1 MTSTSTPT
9 RSPRPAGVAR
19 LAAMRAAF
27 GVLDTVAPHVS
38 ARWALRLWSTL
49 PSNGGRRRDER
60 PFAGERSVVD
70 LPGRR
75 SVVVET
81 WGVGEPVYLVHGWG
95 GWRGQLGAF
104 VAPIVDAGRRVVA
117 FDAPSHG
124 ESGPG
129 VLGPRRSTAVEMT
142 EALLAVVERHGEPAA
157 VVGHSLG
164 CTTTAIAVHDGMPAA
179 RVALVAPSADVVAM
193 TDEMARR
200 LGYAER
206 TKREFASRL
215 ETLAG
220 RPLTDFDLTRMAGA
234 VPALVVHDRLDKE
247 VPYAEGVRVSQ
258 AWPAA
263 TLETTEGLGH
273 QRILRDPGVIARV
286 VEFVAPSRPSRGAV
300 AAQ

>member
-1 MTSTSTPT
+1 MTSTPT
-9 RSPRPAGVAR
+9 PTRRPSPADAAR

-27 GVLDTVAPHVS
+27 GALDRVAPHVS
-38 ARWALRLWSTL
+38 ARWALRLWCTL

-60 PFAGERSVVD
+60 PFAGERSTVEMD
-70 LPGRR
+70 GGRT
-75 SVVVET
+75 VAVET
-81 WGVGEPVYLVHGWG
+81 WGTGEPVYLVHGWG

-104 VAPIVDAGRRVVA
+104 VGPIVDAGRRVVG

-124 ESGPG
+124 EAGPG

-142 EALLAVVERHGEPAA
+142 QALRAVVERHGEPAA

-179 RVALVAPSADVVAM
+179 RVALVAPSANVVAM
-193 TDEMARR
+193 TDAMARR
-200 LGYAER
+200 LGYSDR
-206 TKREFASRL
+206 TKREFAKRL
-215 ETLAG
+215 EVLAG

-234 VPALVVHDRLDKE
+234 LPALVVHDRLDKE
-247 VPYAEGVRVSQ
+247 VPYAEGVRVAQ
-258 AWPAA
+258 TWPAA

-286 VEFVAPSRPSRGAV
+286 AEFVAG
-300 AAQ
+300 